1 MKLQWFIVLAV
12 LLLVGC
18 EDSKNPLS
26 DPTTSKPDERLLG
39 VWRVGVSQGAD
50 VYYHIG
56 HAGKEFPKGVLRVVE
71 VTHSEGDVD
80 TVEYFAFPTVLGG
93 KTYLNVVDDEK
104 QVKLMEEKGWK
115 AGVVKS
121 YTFVKYQLDGDTL
134 LVWGIDE
141 AAKEQ
146 AIKSGKIKGLT
157 PWNGVASF
165 TDTTENVGRFIA
177 NANDSLWDTKERF
190 WFSGRLERVITHPR
204 RTGAAASVPTPPLR
218 PLGTNLVVDKNGFIW
233 NPYPQ
238 VLPEWFPDRLLNID
252 ISGGKPVGIWG
263 IDGNVPHPPVPLPR
277 TVVPKGQP
285 VPAPKP
291 MPPP

>member
-71 VTHSEGDVD
+71 VTHSEGNVD
-80 TVEYFAFPTVLGG
+80 TVECLAFPTTLDG
-93 KTYLNVVDDEK
+93 KTYLNFVDDEK
-104 QVKLMEEKGWK
+104 QVKLMDEKGWK

-134 LVWGIDE
+134 EVWLIDE

-146 AIKSGKIKGLT
+146 AIKSGKVKGVN
-157 PWNGVASF
+157 PWNSVASF
-165 TDTTENVGRFIA
+165 TDTTENVGRFITDA
-177 NANDSLWDTKERF
+177 GDSMWETKERL
-190 WFSGRLERVITHPR
+190 GDTGQLERVTTHPR
-204 RTGAAASVPTPPLR
+204 MAEEKQIVPTPPLR
-218 PLGTNLVVDKNGFIW
+218 PLGTNLTVDKNGIIW
-233 NPYPQ
+233 
-238 VLPEWFPDRLLNID
+238 DR
-252 ISGGKPVGIWG
+252 GKPVGRWG
-263 IDGNVPHPPVPLPR
+263 VGGRGVKASR
-277 TVVPKGQP
+277 
-285 VPAPKP
+285 
-291 MPPP
+291 